1 MKANGILSKIKGQY
15 KESQQYKNAAV
26 CALLLSECALMQEKQ
41 DEFKEYYGEAKKIAN
56 MQRINY

>member
-26 CALLLSECALMQEKQ
+26 CALLLSECALMQEK
-41 DEFKEYYGEAKKIAN
+41 
-56 MQRINY
+56 